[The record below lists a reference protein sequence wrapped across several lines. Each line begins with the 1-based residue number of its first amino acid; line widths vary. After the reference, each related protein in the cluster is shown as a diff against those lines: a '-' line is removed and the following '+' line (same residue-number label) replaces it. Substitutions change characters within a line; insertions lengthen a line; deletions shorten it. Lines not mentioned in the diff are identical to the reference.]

1 MGELLDAVVVGAGQ
15 AGLGVSYFLQ
25 KDGRKHIVFER
36 GRIGETWLSQRWDSF
51 QLNTPNFMNALPGL
65 PYEGP
70 EKDGFWHQDEL
81 VAYFRGYVDHFR
93 LPVRTGV
100 NVISLERA
108 EDKSHFIVKTKVDG
122 GTDETVLCRSVVVAS
137 GILLVPKIP
146 VFQNKIPEHITQ
158 LHTSDYRN
166 PGALPPGVVVVV
178 GSAQS
183 GCQIVENL
191 LSAGREVYLCTGK
204 AGRVPRRYRGR
215 DILEWWIDMKFLDVT
230 YASLE
235 DKIISHVPQPQ
246 VSGIGRYGH
255 TISLQGLARQGVI
268 ILGRL
273 HDIEEETLILGDEA
287 VANIQHADEASQR
300 FKDNVDAYIQKTGI
314 EPPPNEDDPADAP
327 DPDAACAST
336 IRRLNLKD
344 ANVSAIIWATGFTG
358 DFRWIHLPVTD
369 SDGMPIHE
377 RGVSPVDGL
386 FFIGFPWLSKR
397 KSGIVYGIE
406 EDAKYIV
413 GVLAK
418 QMVQHG
424 RG

>member
-1 MGELLDAVVVGAGQ
+1 MMSELLDAVVVGAGQ
-15 AGLGVSYFLQ
+15 AGLGVSSFLQ
-25 KDGRKHIVFER
+25 QDGLKHIVFER

-70 EKDGFWHQDEL
+70 EQDGFWHQDEL
-81 VAYFRGYVDHFR
+81 VSYFRDYVEHFH

-100 NVISLERA
+100 DVISLEGA
-108 EDKSHFIVKTKVDG
+108 EDNSHFIVQARVDG
-122 GTDETVLCRSVVVAS
+122 ETDETVLCRSVVVAS

-146 VFQNKIPEHITQ
+146 ALQNKIPKHIMQ
-158 LHTSDYRN
+158 LHTAAYQN
-166 PGALPPGVVVVV
+166 PDALPPGAVVVV

-183 GCQIVENL
+183 GCQIVEDL
-191 LSAGREVYLCTGK
+191 LSNGREVYLCTGK

-215 DILEWWIDMKFLDVT
+215 DILEWWIDMKFMDVT

-235 DKIISHVPQPQ
+235 DKSAALVPLPQ
-246 VSGIGRYGH
+246 VSGTGRYGH
-255 TISLQGLARQGVI
+255 SLSLQGLARKGTV

-273 HDIEEETLILGDEA
+273 HDIDGEMLILGDDA
-287 VANIQHADEASQR
+287 AANVRHGDETSQR
-300 FKDNVDAYIQKTGI
+300 FKDDVDAYIQKSGI

-327 DPDAACAST
+327 DPEASCAST
-336 IRRLNLKD
+336 IRQLNLKD

-358 DFRWIHLPVTD
+358 DFRWIHLPVID

-386 FFIGFPWLSKR
+386 YFIGFPWLSKR
-397 KSGIVYGIE
+397 KSGTVYGVE
-406 EDAKYIV
+406 EDAKYIANA
-413 GVLAK
+413 LAK
-418 QMVQHG
+418 QLV
-424 RG
+424 